1 LNWKKCWNRASA
13 EFVGDRRAVRQYPGM
28 MNRVGNRTQVRDARL
43 KRLAES
49 IQALAEK
56 DEVRVRHSREMAASR
71 RVAAGNLHAICAD
84 FVNSVNRL
92 LTHNQVELDPRSFSE
107 SAFQEDTPNL
117 VQINVRGR
125 ILQVLFSATPE
136 LVSTE
141 AFRIPY
147 TLEGTVRAFNQEL
160 LDKDIIEEQLIFYT
174 LEKEKKMWRFFDART
189 YRSGPFDQE
198 YLISLMEQLI

>member
-1 LNWKKCWNRASA
+1 MVNRS
-13 EFVGDRRAVRQYPGM
+13 
-28 MNRVGNRTQVRDARL
+28 GNQTQVGSARL

-49 IQALAEK
+49 IDALAEK
-56 DEVRVRHSREMAASR
+56 DERLLRHSRDIAALR
-71 RVAAGNLHAICAD
+71 RVAAGDLYAICAD

-92 LTHNQVELDPRSFSE
+92 LTHIQVELDPRGFSE

-125 ILQVLFSATPE
+125 ILQVIFSATPE

-141 AFRIPY
+141 DFRIPY
-147 TLEGTVRAFNQEL
+147 TLAGTVRAFNQEL
-160 LDKDIIEEQLIFYT
+160 LDKDLIEEQLVFYT
-174 LEKEKKMWRFFDART
+174 LEKEKKMWRFFDGRT